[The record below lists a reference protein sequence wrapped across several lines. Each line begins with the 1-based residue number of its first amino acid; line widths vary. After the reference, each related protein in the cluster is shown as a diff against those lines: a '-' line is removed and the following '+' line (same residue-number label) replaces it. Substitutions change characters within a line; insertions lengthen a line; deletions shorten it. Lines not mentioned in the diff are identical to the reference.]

1 MDKKVDIEEVLRKLS
16 AMSMEESENLVQR
29 VDMIKGS
36 LEMGSEEEKVVIL
49 NKVVANVEETVNR
62 LQNTM
67 GLVKSLL

>member
-67 GLVKSLL
+67 SLVKSLL

>member
-1 MDKKVDIEEVLRKLS
+1 
-16 AMSMEESENLVQR
+16 MSMEESENLVQR